1 MEKDH
6 DSGGKCCFCNRYNEH
21 DNPGYFPTWLF
32 WVALIKLILKGILSY
47 ILFEALYK
55 VHNFPS
61 MTNSL
66 KQYLIHLAGMRV
78 ARRITSTLFFIVT
91 ASLFSIYVT
100 YMLNAWGT
108 TLTNIYNWVK
118 HTQTIVVI
126 NWQPCT
132 GPGQFCMPWLEGFP
146 LGREVDPIKTCI
158 DYFKGLP
165 MHTQFNC
172 ILQVTLTDSP
182 NSYVNI

>member
-6 DSGGKCCFCNRYNEH
+6 DTGGKCCFCNRYSQHNKS
-21 DNPGYFPTWLF
+21 GYLPTFLF
-32 WVALIKLILKGILSY
+32 WVTLAKLILKGILSY

-61 MTNSL
+61 TTNSL
-66 KQYLIHLAGMRV
+66 KQYLIHFAGMRV
-78 ARRITSTLFFIVT
+78 ARYFTSILICLVT
-91 ASLFSIYVT
+91 TSVLAIYVT

-108 TLTNIYNWVK
+108 MLTNLYNWVRY
-118 HTQTIVVI
+118 TQTIVVI